1 MHIVLANTSER
12 EISLEVQRFHEQDAR
27 RADEELAGS
36 LDLPDS
42 QKKTETLPSRWGT
55 LATNHF
61 SALHEDLTY
70 HVLTMC
76 SAMSTRTFSASL
88 SPSRKRNKSKF
99 QLI

>member
-42 QKKTETLPSRWGT
+42 QKKQKPSLLGG
-55 LATNHF
+55 
-61 SALHEDLTY
+61 E
-70 HVLTMC
+70 
-76 SAMSTRTFSASL
+76 
-88 SPSRKRNKSKF
+88 P
-99 QLI
+99 